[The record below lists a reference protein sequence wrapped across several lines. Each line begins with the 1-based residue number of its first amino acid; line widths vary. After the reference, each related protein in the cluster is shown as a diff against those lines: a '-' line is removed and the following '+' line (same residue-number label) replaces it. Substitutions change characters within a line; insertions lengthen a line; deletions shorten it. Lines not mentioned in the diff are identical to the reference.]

1 MSSRPL
7 PAAPLSALDARV
19 IRLQM
24 QLQLPCQ
31 PATWTRLCAH
41 PLSALPLCPPSTPPP
56 SPHLGLARSACVHY
70 KLKATLY
77 NKGAFK
83 SNLDGY
89 AYLNVVRD
97 EQGQRRMQ
105 HQVRGACL

>member
-1 MSSRPL
+1 M
-7 PAAPLSALDARV
+7 
-19 IRLQM
+19 
-24 QLQLPCQ
+24 
-31 PATWTRLCAH
+31 
-41 PLSALPLCPPSTPPP
+41 
-56 SPHLGLARSACVHY
+56 HY

-105 HQVRGACL
+105 HQVRGACLVPFFSACFHSLVKLGPQGPALSCRLGQNQVRGAPGCGSSCRCWEDLSIVLCSQMASLMPPW